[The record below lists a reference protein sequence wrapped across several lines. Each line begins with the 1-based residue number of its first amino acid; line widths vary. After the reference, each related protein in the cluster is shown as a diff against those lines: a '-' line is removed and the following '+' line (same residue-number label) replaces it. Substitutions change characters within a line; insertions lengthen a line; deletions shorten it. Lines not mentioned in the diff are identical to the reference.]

1 MPKLSK
7 FFGIEIS
14 IRTRETPHHRPH
26 FHARYAEQ
34 EISIAIDNLEI
45 LAGSIPQRAYAMTL
59 EWSALNR
66 AELLAAW
73 NEIQAGRIPAKIAP
87 LN

>member
-26 FHARYAEQ
+26 FHARYAGE
-34 EISIAIDNLEI
+34 EVSIAIDTLEV
-45 LAGSIPQRAYAMTL
+45 LAGLVQQRA
-59 EWSALNR
+59 
-66 AELLAAW
+66 LAW
-73 NEIQAGRIPAKIAP
+73 
-87 LN
+87 